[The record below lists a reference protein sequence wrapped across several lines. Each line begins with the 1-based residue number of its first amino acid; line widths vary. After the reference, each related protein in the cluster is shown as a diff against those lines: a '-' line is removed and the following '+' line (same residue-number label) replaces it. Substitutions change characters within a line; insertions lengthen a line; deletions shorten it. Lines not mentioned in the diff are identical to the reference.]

1 MGPYELTTAQIA
13 RRLFV
18 TCWIVYVLHFATNI
32 VREMLPVGSWS
43 GKAMSLQLARTSVMR
58 PETEAAIIL
67 LQEGKAGPIIG
78 AAWTGLW

>member
-1 MGPYELTTAQIA
+1 VQKRADVPVERGDNKGKKLT
-13 RRLFV
+13 
-18 TCWIVYVLHFATNI
+18 YTNI
-32 VREMLPVGSWS
+32 VREMLPVGSWT
-43 GKAMSLQLARTSVMR
+43 GKAMSLQLTRTAVMR

>member
-1 MGPYELTTAQIA
+1 
-13 RRLFV
+13 
-18 TCWIVYVLHFATNI
+18 
-32 VREMLPVGSWS
+32 
-43 GKAMSLQLARTSVMR
+43 MSLQLARTSVMR